1 MIFSSRNVLGKGALR
16 NLEMEYLR
24 SCCFTGHREIPLEK
38 YGEIWSA
45 VEREALKLYEN
56 GVRTFIVG
64 GALGFDMLCG
74 EIVLR
79 MKSRL
84 EDVRL
89 VIALPCRN
97 HDARWDVSDRERM
110 DALSTY
116 ADEVIYVS
124 ETYSKGCMFERNR
137 FMVDRASYCISYCT
151 KKSGGSFYTVR
162 YASEMGLKRI
172 EISDLIEIEKEPS
185 EQISFFEDE

>member
-64 GALGFDMLCG
+64 GALGFDTLAAR
-74 EIVLR
+74 EVIKFR
-79 MKSRL
+79 ISHPDARL
-84 EDVRL
+84 L
-89 VIALPCRN
+89 LYLPCVNQDEQWSERDRN
-97 HDARWDVSDRERM
+97 NYQYVLNASDEILYLYDEYVDGCMKERNLRL
-110 DALSTY
+110 AEK
-116 ADEVIYVS
+116 ADILISYVS
-124 ETYSKGCMFERNR
+124 RSN
-137 FMVDRASYCISYCT
+137 
-151 KKSGGSFYTVR
+151 SGTGQTVR
-162 YASEMGLKRI
+162 MAEKLGK
-172 EISDLIEIEKEPS
+172 EIYNLYPS
-185 EQISFFEDE
+185 LDSGRK

>member
-45 VEREALKLYEN
+45 VEREALKLYGN

-74 EIVLR
+74 EDIYFDTAYILR
-79 MKSRL
+79 FIGEERFKKILAKHGEDNILFASDSPWSDIKGDVEILKSFSL
-84 EDVRL
+84 NKQTE
-89 VIALPCRN
+89 
-97 HDARWDVSDRERM
+97 
-110 DALSTY
+110 
-116 ADEVIYVS
+116 
-124 ETYSKGCMFERNR
+124 
-137 FMVDRASYCISYCT
+137 
-151 KKSGGSFYTVR
+151 KKLFCDNAKKLLG
-162 YASEMGLKRI
+162 I
-172 EISDLIEIEKEPS
+172 
-185 EQISFFEDE
+185 